1 MCLGW
6 KKHPWRVET
15 MAEYNKPSGAVKKK
29 EGRRIELGSVGRHGW
44 SFGKRGSGII

>member
-15 MAEYNKPSGAVKKK
+15 MAEYNKPSEAVKKK
-29 EGRRIELGSVGRHGW
+29 EGRRIELGSVGRHECEA
-44 SFGKRGSGII
+44 SVSGVRV